1 MTAPR
6 RETGEARALANQ
18 LETLFRLQGLD
29 TRLLEKQKTI
39 EKYEAEL
46 AERRLAI
53 AACDARIEGLAAARK
68 ELVAQR
74 ALAERRLND
83 ALELLKQRRQRL
95 QKVRNERELRAG
107 QEEILSGQTEL
118 GETETL
124 ALELMAKVEELE
136 STIELAK
143 KDRAGLESAD
153 HRHVSES
160 ADQVQT
166 LRHELET
173 DRGARETVA
182 AQVEDGLRK
191 KYELILSRR
200 FGLAVVE
207 VDHAGCCVGCHVR
220 IPPQTLIE
228 VRKTGAVRVCPM
240 CQRLL
245 FIRVSD
251 SGSAAI

>member
-1 MTAPR
+1 M
-6 RETGEARALANQ
+6 ANQ
-18 LETLFRLQGLD
+18 LETLFKLQGLD

-39 EKYEAEL
+39 ERYEVEL
-46 AERRLAI
+46 AERRQAI
-53 AACDARIEGLAAARK
+53 DACDARIDGLAAARK

-74 ALAERRLND
+74 ALAERRLSEI
-83 ALELLKQRRQRL
+83 LELLKQRRQRL

-107 QEEILSGQTEL
+107 QEEITAGQTEL
-118 GETETL
+118 AEAEAL
-124 ALELMAKVEELE
+124 ALDLIGKVEEFE
-136 STIELAK
+136 ATIESAR
-143 KDRAGLESAD
+143 KDRAELESAD
-153 HRHVSES
+153 HRHVSE
-160 ADQVQT
+160 AAERIEA
-166 LRHELET
+166 LRQELAEE
-173 DRGARETVA
+173 RAARDGMA

-207 VDHAGCCVGCHVR
+207 VDAAGCCVGCHVQ

-245 FIRVSD
+245 FIPEVNGENAST
-251 SGSAAI
+251 